1 MPEIASQ
8 SSRAFTGQTTPRAY
22 TIVGLDR
29 YGCATRR
36 SKGTCTNALLIGRQ
50 AIEERVLGGLRFRAD
65 CVFHSI
71 RKTVATMFKDA
82 SVPEATAADI
92 LGHEIATMSYGV
104 YAATSRSRRSA
115 TQSRNLPTRRSQS
128 PKTRAMLT
136 IVSFRT
142 MSGLR

>member
-92 LGHEIATMSYGV
+92 LGHEIATMKLWRLCRNVSL
-104 YAATSRSRRSA
+104 ATKRDA
-115 TQSRNLPTRRSQS
+115 IEKLAY
-128 PKTRAMLT
+128 PKE
-136 IVSFRT
+136 SKPEN
-142 MSGLR
+142 